1 MGIPEKTD
9 ISRLSIDELTEHMKD
24 CISYFCLDECYSHCC
39 QTKYIETSNPS
50 EVRAIFGLKDQ
61 EDLKDI
67 NDKRLVIKNYILRD
81 NEYTINLTPCPQL
94 ERRVCLIHDSPD
106 RPKIC
111 KNYPIFK
118 ESNLK
123 IIEFSVECPAFLE
136 GLFEQYYPEISKRGY
151 EIRPYKQKKPELL

>member
-1 MGIPEKTD
+1 MD
-9 ISRLSIDELTEHMKD
+9 ISKLNIDGLIEHMKD

-39 QTKYIETSNPS
+39 QKRYIETKNPA
-50 EVRAIFGLKDQ
+50 EVRTIFGLKDS
-61 EDLKDI
+61 ENIRDI
-67 NDKRLVIKNYILRD
+67 NDEKLVIK
-81 NEYTINLTPCPQL
+81 EYLLKDDVYVIKLTPCPQL
-94 ERRVCLIHDSPD
+94 DGRFCSIHDNPN

-151 EIRPYKQKKPELL
+151 